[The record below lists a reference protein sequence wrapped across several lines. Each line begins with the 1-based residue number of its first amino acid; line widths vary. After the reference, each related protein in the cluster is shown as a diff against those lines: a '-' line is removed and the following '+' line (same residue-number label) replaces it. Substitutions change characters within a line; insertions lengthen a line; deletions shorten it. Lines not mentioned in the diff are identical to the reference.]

1 MSTEHAIRP
10 PHPGLHDCPRAYL
23 GGKPEPARAQAIN
36 KTGEPFALEI
46 QLLQLKMQ
54 ERIHS
59 AEQQVVAHEAVELMP
74 VNGKV
79 PAAGKV
85 PHIFPKYP
93 DTNQVRHYMAQPAVM
108 ITLYPHDLYS
118 ALWI

>member
-1 MSTEHAIRP
+1 LA
-10 PHPGLHDCPRAYL
+10 
-23 GGKPEPARAQAIN
+23 
-36 KTGEPFALEI
+36 FEI

-59 AEQQVVAHEAVELMP
+59 AKQQVVAHEAVELVP

-85 PHIFPKYP
+85 PQVFLKYS
-93 DTNQVRHYMAQPAVM
+93 DANQVRHHMAQPAVM
-108 ITLYPHDLYS
+108 IAFYPHDLYP